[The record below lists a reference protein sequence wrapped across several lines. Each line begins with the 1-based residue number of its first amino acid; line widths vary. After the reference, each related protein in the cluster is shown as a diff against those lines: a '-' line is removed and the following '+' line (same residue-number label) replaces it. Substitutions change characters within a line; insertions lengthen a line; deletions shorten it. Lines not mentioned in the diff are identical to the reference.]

1 VALVVPPAPPWPRGA
16 SSIVPDIPSISHIL
30 SSSSTDGVRP
40 SSSDRDGRDVA
51 SWAASRDRVDFGV
64 VSAGAGVRECVAN
77 VLLVD
82 LDVLAMIPGVP
93 GAGDVVW
100 GASDAVGRLVMWHLS
115 QPLPWSL

>member
-1 VALVVPPAPPWPRGA
+1 VALVVPPAPPWPRDA
-16 SSIVPDIPSISHIL
+16 SSNVPGIPNIFHIL
-30 SSSSTDGVRP
+30 SSFSDRS
-40 SSSDRDGRDVA
+40 SSSDRDRRDVA

-64 VSAGAGVRECVAN
+64 VSAGVGVRECVVN

-82 LDVLAMIPGVP
+82 PKVLATIPGVP
-93 GAGDVVW
+93 GAGGVVW